1 MDASSRSW
9 CSNHAD
15 LVEQTGLCFFPEVHS
30 LRGIVVSERNHRN
43 SSDTRR
49 PFCTTGHRAARNQ
62 PLRAAASDHTGAHMQ
77 SQLPRDAN
85 AIAYTSMLCY
95 PAFSDP
101 GLASDIQSSTQKPQ
115 FAHCCSPQPGRQHIP
130 GFRILNLSDPIP
142 LSCLLPFSFML
153 M

>member
-30 LRGIVVSERNHRN
+30 LRRIVVSERNHRN

-49 PFCTTGHRAARNQ
+49 PILQHGSQGCQEPT
-62 PLRAAASDHTGAHMQ
+62 LRAAASDHAGAHMQ

-95 PAFSDP
+95 PASSDP
-101 GLASDIQSSTQKPQ
+101 GTCVGYTIKYPKAQ
-115 FAHCCSPQPGRQHIP
+115 FAIVALPNRTVTHTRLPDPQS
-130 GFRILNLSDPIP
+130 FRSHTT
-142 LSCLLPFSFML
+142 LSCCCHSPSC
-153 M
+153 